1 MHLNKVQ
8 NGNHKSKD
16 GQQEVSNKPENLGK
30 TKTFG
35 EMNIFWARVNNLLQV
50 ENQFLEKKG
59 TFDSKSPR
67 ETWPEEVMG
76 SGSDCRIRS
85 MKSPWL
91 VDSCVFPSLNDW
103 GRNNLTNTS
112 WKAQTLMLI
121 IRDFKSF
128 EKTKIW
134 ENLPGHFELWVYIFH
149 YFKVELKQ
157 NTIF

>member
-67 ETWPEEVMG
+67 ET
-76 SGSDCRIRS
+76 
-85 MKSPWL
+85 
-91 VDSCVFPSLNDW
+91 
-103 GRNNLTNTS
+103 
-112 WKAQTLMLI
+112 
-121 IRDFKSF
+121 
-128 EKTKIW
+128 
-134 ENLPGHFELWVYIFH
+134 
-149 YFKVELKQ
+149 
-157 NTIF
+157 